1 MLEVEGAVVRY
12 GSHAA
17 LDGVDLEVG
26 PSETVVV
33 LGPSGCGKSTLLRA
47 VAGLEPLVAGQVRW
61 HGADLDGVAP
71 HERRFGVVFQDYALF
86 PHRDVRGNVEFGLRM
101 ANVAP
106 EQRAE
111 RVAQLLRLVGL
122 EGYDARRVATLS
134 GGEQQRVALARALAP
149 QPRLLMFDEPLG
161 ALDRALRERL
171 LDELRALLETAGLPA
186 LYVTHDHGE
195 AFALADRLVVMR
207 AGRVVQAGPPEAV
220 WQRPVDEW
228 TATFLGFGPAVDAP
242 VVDGAARTA
251 WGDVPAPGAA
261 PAAAYRGASMRA
273 GRSPASS
280 CGGPSTV
287 TTPRSTC
294 GSMVHRPPRCGC
306 HRATRLVSA
315 PPSASPSTP
324 PPSSSTRQFEPE
336 RALFAHPQV
345 QYDGWRV
352 SSGR

>member
-261 PAAAYRGASMRA
+261 PAAAYRALIRPGALRLDARGPVA
-273 GRSPASS
+273 GVVVRRTFHGDHAALDVRVD
-280 CGGPSTV
+280 G
-287 TTPRSTC
+287 
-294 GSMVHRPPRCGC
+294 
-306 HRATRLVSA
+306 A
-315 PPSASPSTP
+315 PPAEVRV
-324 PPSSSTRQFEPE
+324 PPSDPAGIGATVGL
-336 RALFAHPQV
+336 ALDPTAVLLYPAV
-345 QYDGWRV
+345 RT
-352 SSGR
+352 